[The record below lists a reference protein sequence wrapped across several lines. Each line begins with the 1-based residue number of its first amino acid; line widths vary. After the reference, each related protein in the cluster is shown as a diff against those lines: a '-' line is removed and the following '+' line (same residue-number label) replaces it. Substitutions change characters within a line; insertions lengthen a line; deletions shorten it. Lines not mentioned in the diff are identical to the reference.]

1 MNSPHY
7 SSYTSGAPIY
17 SSRTVRRVPVGRRD
31 HLISYGDRISVRV
44 VMEGR
49 KVLDYQTRQVADMT
63 DITSDLRRRAK
74 DMKGL
79 AVITIRNHDRG
90 WTSERH
96 IKLYPKRQFATTG
109 KIDAVPVPMFF
120 PWEL

>member
-7 SSYTSGAPIY
+7 SSYAPGAPIY

-31 HLISYGDRISVRV
+31 LLISYGDRISVRV
-44 VMEGR
+44 AMED
-49 KVLDYQTRQVADMT
+49 KTVFEYQTRQVADMT
-63 DITSDLRRRAK
+63 DLTGDLRRRAK
-74 DMKGL
+74 DKKGL

-90 WTSERH
+90 WTCERH
-96 IKLYPKRQFATTG
+96 IKLYPKRQFANPE
-109 KIDAVPVPMFF
+109 KVDAIQVPMFF